1 MTDRI
6 EPQPDDRPPPAQAD
20 PTRAVA
26 FDDDALLDHHIEETL
41 RAFSDLGFLR
51 LRGPAENRV

>member
-1 MTDRI
+1 MADRI
-6 EPQPDDRPPPAQAD
+6 EPEPEHRPWDAQAD

-26 FDDDALLDHHIEETL
+26 FYDEALLDHHIEETL
-41 RAFSDLGFLR
+41 RAFSDLGLRR